1 MAPRHCQWN
10 RSSGAGFQKQALH
23 RQIEFHLFHARAACS
38 GDVPGARCPVLPSVG
53 LTRTLLRMY
62 AARGLA
68 IQMDV
73 SPGHFIRGQQEDLA
87 EMLGNL
93 LGNACKWAKSRVK
106 I

>member
-1 MAPRHCQWN
+1 
-10 RSSGAGFQKQALH
+10 
-23 RQIEFHLFHARAACS
+23 
-38 GDVPGARCPVLPSVG
+38 
-53 LTRTLLRMY
+53 
-62 AARGLA
+62 
-68 IQMDV
+68 MDV